1 MQIETARLILRPF
14 AEADGEAALAW
25 LGDPVAMRYIEPPFG
40 LEQAKSFV
48 TSCAERVGCLCL
60 KESGLPIGH
69 VIWHPYM
76 GDSAR
81 YELGWILSRAHWG
94 RGYAKEISL
103 ALIQWAKG
111 QGIEEIIL
119 EAAPENGGSIALI
132 EHLGALYSHSEE
144 GLRVYTVKI

>member
-14 AEADGEAALAW
+14 TEADGEAALAW
-25 LGDPVAMRYIEPPFG
+25 LGDPIAMRYIEPPFD

-48 TSCAERVGCLCL
+48 TDCAERVGCLCL

-76 GDSAR
+76 GDPAR
-81 YELGWILSRAHWG
+81 YELGWILSHAHWG

-119 EAAPENGGSIALI
+119 EAVPENGGSIALI
-132 EHLGALYSHSEE
+132 EHLGALYSHTEE
-144 GLRVYTVKI
+144 GLWVYTIKI